1 MEYKADSLMLRTVT
15 TADIAEVARTWPS
28 AHCPISEA
36 EAEREIAR
44 MEQSR
49 EKNRDGHIHHLCLAA
64 CMAEVPQTIMG
75 WCGLDG
81 GRSPE
86 EPEIFVLLDRE
97 FRGKGYGTQCIKLL
111 LKIAAAGYG
120 LRSVHGGCR
129 KDNIASKR
137 AMEKAGMV
145 QYGQEENGDPLFRF
159 RPDSNAVEGI

>member
-28 AHCPISEA
+28 ARRPIA
-36 EAEREIAR
+36 KTEAEREIAQ
-44 MEQSR
+44 MEQNR
-49 EKNRDGHIHHLCLAA
+49 GRNRDRHIHHLCLAT
-64 CMAEVPQTIMG
+64 CMAEAPQTIIG

-97 FRGKGYGTQCIKLL
+97 FRGQGYGTQCIKLL
-111 LKIAAAGYG
+111 LKIAAREYG
-120 LRSVHGGCR
+120 IQSVHGGCR

-145 QYGQEENGDPLFRF
+145 QCGQEKNGDPLFRF
-159 RPDSNAVEGI
+159 RPTSNTVEGI